1 MHCVQATAKVT
12 ASLGSWMA
20 ADSAAPGGGILGALA
35 PLLIVFMIF
44 YFLVI
49 RPGIREKKDRE
60 AKVASIK
67 KHTKVITN
75 AGIHGTV
82 VSSDNDSVTL
92 LVDEKRGVR
101 MRFTK
106 GAIWQVLDG
115 SESKTSGKSA
125 PTSGSTEG
133 ATS

>member
-1 MHCVQATAKVT
+1 MPLVHATLDFAPAIHT
-12 ASLGSWMA
+12 WLA
-20 ADSAAPGGGILGALA
+20 ADPVQKGNPLLELLV

-49 RPGIREKKDRE
+49 RPGMREKRE
-60 AKVASIK
+60 RETKVASIK

-82 VSSDNDSVTL
+82 VSTDNDSVTL

-115 SESKTSGKSA
+115 SESGSSTKA
-125 PTSGSTEG
+125 ASTEG
-133 ATS
+133 AAS